1 MNIIIIMMMM
11 IITTTTTTGIYSKT
25 NMEMGRTYIVNERQ
39 QIDQTL
45 NRVTTPKR
53 EKIQRTTKQ
62 KMAG

>member
-1 MNIIIIMMMM
+1 MNMIIIMMMM

-25 NMEMGRTYIVNERQ
+25 NMEMGRTYSVNERQ

-45 NRVTTPKR
+45 HRGATPER